1 MGISQLYLKLRR
13 QAGLYNFSRI
23 VNPVY
28 SLFTG
33 GAKRPAFFDID
44 RTFPALRNID
54 RAYPEIRQELDAL
67 LLQQDAMPRYH
78 DIDSNLISGSGRYQ
92 RDKRWNVFMLY
103 CYGSLPSE
111 NRALCPRT
119 CAALDKVPYLNQA
132 FFSILDPGKSIPA
145 HTGPTQAYIRYHL
158 GLRVP
163 LSNPPSIR
171 VRTEHYT
178 WKEGE
183 SVLFDDSLD
192 HQIDN
197 QSDGLRAVL
206 IVDVMRPFPQP
217 IFAFNLLFR
226 KLGEWFYGPRLVAK
240 AKKFQLRNPQSPSSA
255 GSQTRKA

>member
-1 MGISQLYLKLRR
+1 MGIYQLYLKLRR
-13 QAGLYNFSRI
+13 QAGLYNFSRAA
-23 VNPVY
+23 NPVY

-44 RTFPALRNID
+44 TTIPALRNID
-54 RAYPEIRQELDAL
+54 QAYPEIREELDAL
-67 LLQQDAMPRYH
+67 LLQQDSMPRYH
-78 DIDSNLISGSGRYQ
+78 DIDTNLINSSGRCH
-92 RDKRWNVFMLY
+92 RDVRWNVFMLY
-103 CYGSLPSE
+103 CYGSLPEE

-119 CAALDKVPYLNQA
+119 CAALAQIPYLNQA

-145 HTGPTQAYIRYHL
+145 HTGPTQAYLRYHL

-163 LSNPPSIR
+163 EKNPPSIR
-171 VRTEHYT
+171 VRDEHYT

-192 HQIDN
+192 HQIYN
-197 QSDGLRAVL
+197 QAESLRAVL

-226 KLGEWFYGPRLVAK
+226 KLGEWFYGPKLVAK
-240 AKKFQLRNPQSPSSA
+240 AKQFQLRRPQSPAEA
-255 GSQTRKA
+255 GGRPHQL